1 MPEAVLAA
9 GRAVGGLLA
18 PGTRVAEPFPLAD
31 VVLTGG
37 VFTRAR
43 DQMLHL
49 ARVYPVDRLL
59 AVFRANAGLDTRGA
73 LPPGGWEDFG
83 HPDEDAWGP
92 DDYPGREAAPT
103 ANLLRGHYAGHF
115 LSMLSLAAGGA
126 DDAVV
131 RAELRA
137 KVDDLVEGL
146 REVQETLAATGRYS
160 HPGFLAAY
168 GEWQFSR
175 LEGLAPYGE
184 IWAPYYTCHK
194 IMAGLLD
201 AHRHTGSATALD
213 VAAAMGRWVH
223 GRLSVL
229 PAEQRAQMWA
239 LYIAGEAGGMN
250 EVLCDLA
257 VLTGDEVFVEAARL
271 FDLDTL
277 LDLAAAGR
285 DELDGMHANQ
295 HAATLLGYLALAD
308 LTGENRYL
316 DAVVNLWDMV
326 VPGRTYAHG
335 GSGENELW
343 GPAGAVAG
351 DIGNRNAETCVTYNM
366 LKIARALF
374 ERTGEARFAD
384 YYERAVTN
392 QVLGSRRDVGS
403 DDSPEVTYMF
413 PVHPGALREYDN
425 VGTCCGGTGLE
436 NHVKYQDSVY
446 FRSPAGVSGSAGS
459 PGSAGG
465 APAGAAD
472 GDVRTV
478 WVNLYV
484 ASTASWP
491 EAGVRLVQETAYPL
505 EGASRIRVD
514 ATGDLELRLRVP
526 GWVGGSP
533 VSDPQVTGGNHRSD
547 TGVPGFSVR
556 VDGEVQSVRA
566 DGGYVSLRRDWRPG
580 TVVEIDMP
588 LTLREVPA
596 PDDTSVVSLELG
608 PTVLLARSAATT
620 WLPVEAATWRR
631 LDGTLDAPLTSA
643 DDGTWRLGDLVLE
656 PTWSGSDARYHMYLR
671 RADARI
677 AFAGTDPAAD
687 SGVPNPARQDGR
699 TFLDVLWSD
708 GGFADRSAFVE
719 AVLSATHEFVDL
731 GLLSATEARQVLVAA
746 ARSDVGREADGA
758 AGRLSDGDG
767 GPGSDGD
774 PRSADEAA
782 LLSRAPTPTHEGSA
796 PRVEIVAAAAPGVTG
811 WYLRPAELTVSTRA
825 DVGEPAVE
833 VRVGDEPWRPAGQAP
848 LVLSDGVHT
857 VTARAVDEAG
867 RERRVVREVS
877 VDTRPPRTT
886 VTTKRL
892 GPRGVE
898 INLAAADDVS
908 GVDSIRWKGPDTFW
922 ATFAEPFSRA
932 LSDVPQVIEF
942 AATDRAGNQEP
953 VRTLVLPPADADR

>member
-1 MPEAVLAA
+1 MPEALLASAGRVAA
-9 GRAVGGLLA
+9 GRVA
-18 PGTRVAEPFPLAD
+18 PGARVAEPFPLAD
-31 VVLTGG
+31 VAVTGG

-115 LSMLSLAAGGA
+115 LSMLALAAGGA

-137 KVDDLVEGL
+137 KVDEMVEGL
-146 REVQETLAATGRYS
+146 REVQEALAASDRYS

-201 AHRHTGSATALD
+201 AHRHTGSVVALE
-213 VAAAMGRWVH
+213 VAAEMGRWVH

-229 PAEQRAQMWA
+229 PAEQRAAMWA

-257 VLTGDEVFVEAARL
+257 VLTGDPVFVETARL
-271 FDLDTL
+271 FDLDTM
-277 LDLAAAGR
+277 LDFAAAGR

-295 HAATLLGYLALAD
+295 HAATLLGYLALGD
-308 LTGENRYL
+308 LTGEARYT
-316 DAVVNLWDMV
+316 DAVVNLWDML

-392 QVLGSRRDVGS
+392 QILGSRRDVGS

-413 PVHPGALREYDN
+413 PVHPGALREWDN

-446 FRSPAGVSGSAGS
+446 FRSVGSG
-459 PGSAGG
+459 GG
-465 APAGAAD
+465 AGAAD
-472 GDVRTV
+472 GGVRTV

-484 ASTASWP
+484 ASTAVW
-491 EAGVRLVQETAYPL
+491 ADQDVRLTQETAYPL
-505 EGASRIRVD
+505 EGASRIVVD
-514 ATGDLELRLRVP
+514 ATGDLDLRLRVP
-526 GWVGGSP
+526 GWATPSP
-533 VSDPQVTGGNHRSD
+533 VSDVQVTPGTCTSD
-547 TGVPGFSVR
+547 TGGARFSVT
-556 VDGEVQSVRA
+556 VDGEVQSVPA
-566 DGGYVSLRRDWRPG
+566 DGGYISVRRDWRPG
-580 TVVEIDMP
+580 TVVEIEMP
-588 LTLREVPA
+588 LTLREVTA

-620 WLPVEAATWRR
+620 WLPVQTATWRR
-631 LDGTLDAPLTSA
+631 LDGTLDAPLIPA

-687 SGVPNPARQDGR
+687 SGVPNAARADGS

-708 GGFADRSAFVE
+708 GGFGDRGGFLD
-719 AVLSATHEFVDL
+719 AVLRTAHEFVDL
-731 GLLSATEARQVLVAA
+731 GLLSAAEGRAVLVAA
-746 ARSDVGREADGA
+746 ARSDVGREG
-758 AGRLSDGDG
+758 GLSDVGREGELSDV
-767 GPGSDGD
+767 GPEAG
-774 PRSADEAA
+774 PRATGEPEAAAAEEAA
-782 LLSRAPTPTHEGSA
+782 LLSRAPTAAHDGSA
-796 PRVEIVAAAAPGVTG
+796 PRVEIVPGAAPGVSG
-811 WYLRPAELTVSTRA
+811 WYLRPAELTVSARA
-825 DVGEPAVE
+825 DAGEPAVE
-833 VRVGDEPWRPAGQAP
+833 LRLDDGPWAPAGQEP
-848 LVLSDGVHT
+848 LVLADGVHT
-857 VTARAVDEAG
+857 VTARAVDGQG

-877 VDTRPPRTT
+877 VDTKPPRTK

-898 INLAAADDVS
+898 INLAADDDVS

-953 VRTLVLPPADADR
+953 TRTLVLPPADAAPTD

>member
-1 MPEAVLAA
+1 MAEAVALSVPA
-9 GRAVGGLLA
+9 GRVA
-18 PGTRVAEPFPLAD
+18 PGARVAPGSRVAEPFPLAD

-115 LSMLSLAAGGA
+115 LSMLALAAGGPG
-126 DDAVV
+126 DAAV

-137 KVDDLVEGL
+137 KVDDMVEGL
-146 REVQETLAATGRYS
+146 REVQEALAATGRYS

-201 AHRHTGSATALD
+201 AHRHTGSVLALE
-213 VAAAMGRWVH
+213 VAAEMGRWVH

-229 PAEQRAQMWA
+229 PAEQRAAMWA

-257 VLTGDEVFVEAARL
+257 VLTGDRTFVETARL

-295 HAATLLGYLALAD
+295 HAATLLGYLALGD
-308 LTGENRYL
+308 LTGEARYT
-316 DAVVNLWDMV
+316 DAVVHLWDML

-351 DIGNRNAETCVTYNM
+351 DIGTRNAETCVTYNM

-392 QVLGSRRDVGS
+392 QILGSRRDVGS

-446 FRSPAGVSGSAGS
+446 FRSAGSAG
-459 PGSAGG
+459 PGGAAGG
-465 APAGAAD
+465 G
-472 GDVRTV
+472 GRTV

-484 ASTASWP
+484 ASTAVWA
-491 EAGVRLVQETAYPL
+491 EQDVRLTQETTYPL
-505 EGASRIRVD
+505 EGRSRITVD
-514 ATGDLELRLRVP
+514 ATGDLELCLRVP
-526 GWVGGSP
+526 GWVASGTAG
-533 VSDPQVTGGNHRSD
+533 
-547 TGVPGFSVR
+547 PGFVVR
-556 VDGEVQSVRA
+556 VDGEAQSVRA
-566 DGGYVSLRRDWRPG
+566 VGGYVSLRRDWRPG

-596 PDDTSVVSLELG
+596 PDDTAVVTLELG
-608 PTVLLARSAATT
+608 PTVLLARSEATT

-631 LDGTLDAPLTSA
+631 LDGTLHAPLTPA

-677 AFAGTDPAAD
+677 AFAGADPAAD
-687 SGVPNPARQDGR
+687 PGVPNPARADGR

-708 GGFADRSAFVE
+708 GGFADRAAFVE
-719 AVLSATHEFVDL
+719 AVLRTTHEFVDL
-731 GLLSATEARQVLVAA
+731 GLLSAAEARQVLVAA
-746 ARSDVGREADGA
+746 ARSDVGRED
-758 AGRLSDGDG
+758 DV
-767 GPGSDGD
+767 GD
-774 PRSADEAA
+774 PGAGTGGDARAAEEAA
-782 LLSRAPTPTHEGSA
+782 LLSRAPTTTNAGSA
-796 PRVEIVAAAAPGVTG
+796 PRVEIVVSAAPGVTG
-811 WYLRPAELTVSTRA
+811 WYLRPAELTVTARA

-833 VRVGDEPWRPAGQAP
+833 ISVDDEPWRPAGRDP

-857 VTARAVDEAG
+857 VAARAVDETG
-867 RERRVVREVS
+867 RERRVLREVG
-877 VDTRPPRTT
+877 VDTEPPRTSA
-886 VTTKRL
+886 TTKRL

-898 INLAAADDVS
+898 INLTAVDDVS
-908 GVDSIRWKGPDTFW
+908 GVDAVRWKGPDTFW
-922 ATFAEPFSRA
+922 ATFAEPFTRA
-932 LSDVPQVIEF
+932 LSDEPQVIEF

-953 VRTLVLPPADADR
+953 VRTLVLPPADAD

>member
-1 MPEAVLAA
+1 MPEAVLSVP
-9 GRAVGGLLA
+9 RRVA
-18 PGTRVAEPFPLAD
+18 PGARVAEPFPLAD
-31 VVLTGG
+31 VALTGG
-37 VFTRAR
+37 IFTRAR

-73 LPPGGWEDFG
+73 RPPGGWEDFG

-115 LSMLSLAAGGA
+115 LSMLALAAGGA
-126 DDAVV
+126 DDAAV

-137 KVDDLVEGL
+137 KVDALVEGL

-201 AHRHTGSATALD
+201 AHRHTGSVVALD

-229 PAEQRAQMWA
+229 PAEQRAAMWA

-257 VLTGDEVFVEAARL
+257 MLTGDPVFVETARL

-277 LDLAAAGR
+277 LDFAAAGR

-295 HAATLLGYLALAD
+295 HAATLLGYLALGD
-308 LTGENRYL
+308 LTGETRYT
-316 DAVVNLWDMV
+316 DAVVHLWDML

-392 QVLGSRRDVGS
+392 QVLGSRRDVDS

-413 PVHPGALREYDN
+413 PVHPGALREWDN

-446 FRSPAGVSGSAGS
+446 FRSA
-459 PGSAGG
+459 
-465 APAGAAD
+465 AGAS
-472 GDVRTV
+472 GDAARTV

-491 EAGVRLVQETAYPL
+491 EAGVRLVQRTDYPL
-505 EGASRIRVD
+505 EGGSRIEVD

-526 GWVGGSP
+526 AWVADSP
-533 VSDPQVTGGNHRSD
+533 VSDVQVPGGTCTSD
-547 TGVPGFSVR
+547 TFGVR
-556 VDGEVQSVRA
+556 VDGEPQSVRA
-566 DGGYVSLRRDWRPG
+566 DGGYVVLRRDWRPG

-596 PDDTSVVSLELG
+596 LDDTSVVTLELG

-631 LDGTLDAPLTSA
+631 LDGTLDAPLTRA
-643 DDGTWRLGDLVLE
+643 DDGTWHLGDLVLE

-677 AFAGTDPAAD
+677 AFAGADPAAD
-687 SGVPNPARQDGR
+687 SGVPNAARADGR
-699 TFLDVLWSD
+699 TFLDVLWAD
-708 GGFADRSAFVE
+708 GGFADRGTFLE
-719 AVLSATHEFVDL
+719 AVLRTAHEFVGL
-731 GLLSATEARQVLVAA
+731 GLISAAEGRQVLVAA
-746 ARSDVGREADGA
+746 ARSAVGREDED
-758 AGRLSDGDG
+758 AGREEA
-767 GPGSDGD
+767 
-774 PRSADEAA
+774 RAEEAA
-782 LLSRAPTPTHEGSA
+782 LLSRAPTAAHDGSA
-796 PRVEIVAAAAPGVTG
+796 PRVEIVPAAAPGVTG
-811 WYLRPAELTVSTRA
+811 WYLRPAELTVTARA
-825 DVGEPAVE
+825 DAGEPDVE
-833 VRVGDEPWRPAGQAP
+833 VRVDDGPWAPAGRTP
-848 LVLSDGVHT
+848 LVLADGVHT
-857 VTARAVDEAG
+857 VTARAVDDAG

-877 VDTRPPRTT
+877 VDTTPPRTQ

-898 INLAAADDVS
+898 INLTAVDDVS

-932 LSDVPQVIEF
+932 LFDAPQVIEF

-953 VRTLVLPPADADR
+953 VRTLVLPPANAE